1 MRRINSNTNIL
12 STLINKI
19 ISNPKISQRLDNLK
33 AVEFLEEIVGKNIQK
48 YILDAKI
55 FNNKLLIKIKSSTVR
70 NELSYQKEKIIIEIN
85 KKMGKKLISEIILK

>member
-33 AVEFLEEIVGKNIQK
+33 ALEYLEEILGKNIQK

-55 FNNKLLIKIKSSTVR
+55 FNNKLLIKIKSSAVR
-70 NELSYQKEKIIIEIN
+70 NELSYQKEKMIIEIN

>member
-33 AVEFLEEIVGKNIQK
+33 ALEYLEEILGKNIQK

-70 NELSYQKEKIIIEIN
+70 NELSYQKEKMIIDIN

>member
-33 AVEFLEEIVGKNIQK
+33 ALEHLEEILGKNIQK

-70 NELSYQKEKIIIEIN
+70 NELSYQKEKMIIEIN

>member
-33 AVEFLEEIVGKNIQK
+33 AVECLEEILGKNIQK

>member
-33 AVEFLEEIVGKNIQK
+33 ALEYLEEILGKNIQK
-48 YILDAKI
+48 YIFDAKI

-70 NELSYQKEKIIIEIN
+70 NELSYQKEKMIIEIN

>member
-33 AVEFLEEIVGKNIQK
+33 ALEYLEEILGKNIQK

-70 NELSYQKEKIIIEIN
+70 NELSYQKEKMIVEIN

>member
-33 AVEFLEEIVGKNIQK
+33 ALEYLEEILGKNIQK
-48 YILDAKI
+48 YILDDKI

-70 NELSYQKEKIIIEIN
+70 NELSYQKEKMIIEIN

>member
-33 AVEFLEEIVGKNIQK
+33 ALEHLEEILGKNIQK

-55 FNNKLLIKIKSSTVR
+55 FNNKLLIKIKSSTLR
-70 NELSYQKEKIIIEIN
+70 NELSYQKEKMIIEIN

>member
-33 AVEFLEEIVGKNIQK
+33 AIEYLEEILGKNIQK

-70 NELSYQKEKIIIEIN
+70 NELSYQKEKMIIEIN

>member
-33 AVEFLEEIVGKNIQK
+33 ALEYLEEILGKNIQK

-70 NELSYQKEKIIIEIN
+70 NELSYQKEKMIIEIN

>member
-33 AVEFLEEIVGKNIQK
+33 ALEYLEEILGKNIQK
-48 YILDAKI
+48 YILDSKI

-70 NELSYQKEKIIIEIN
+70 NELSYQKEKIILEIN

>member
-33 AVEFLEEIVGKNIQK
+33 ALEYLEEILGKNIQK

-55 FNNKLLIKIKSSTVR
+55 FNNKLMIKIKSSTVR
-70 NELSYQKEKIIIEIN
+70 NELSYQKEKMIIEIN